1 VVSLLDNVDFN
12 IIKTLRINARTPFLE
27 IAKQLHVSESTIR
40 NRVNNLEKN
49 GIIKSY
55 SVSIDPAK
63 LGYGSVALVGIDVQ
77 PEKFLQVA
85 KKLTEFDNVKMVA
98 TTSGDHMIMT
108 EIWGE
113 KAAELRSFIS
123 ERIEKITGVTRTCPA
138 IINETL
144 KEKSN
149 L

>member
-1 VVSLLDNVDFN
+1 MLDPVDFGIMKILKN
-12 IIKTLRINARTPFLE
+12 NARTPYLN
-27 IAKQLHVSESTIR
+27 IAKELKVSESTIR
-40 NRVNNLEKN
+40 NRVGNLQDS
-49 GIIKSY
+49 GVIKKF
-55 SVSIDPAK
+55 SVVIDPNK
-63 LGYGSVALVGIDVQ
+63 LGYGCVAFVGIDVQ
-77 PEKFLQVA
+77 PEKFLHVA

-113 KAAELRSFIS
+113 KAAELRNFIS

-144 KEKSN
+144 KET
-149 L
+149 

>member
-1 VVSLLDNVDFN
+1 MASLMDTMDFGIIN
-12 IIKTLRINARTPFLE
+12 ILKNNSRTPFLE
-27 IAKQLHVSESTIR
+27 IAKQLKVSESTIR
-40 NRVNNLEKN
+40 HRIGNMERHGV
-49 GIIKSY
+49 IKKY
-55 SVSIDPAK
+55 SLSVDPAK

-77 PEKFLQVA
+77 PEKFLYVA
-85 KKLTEFDNVKMVA
+85 KKLTEFENVKMVA

-123 ERIEKITGVTRTCPA
+123 ERIEKISGVTRTCPA

-144 KEKSN
+144 KEG
-149 L
+149 